1 MPRLAG
7 CALILWTVLSA
18 QQAPDPLLKALE
30 LSDFYNWAEAEPWFE
45 KAKASAGNDGRRA
58 LYAELG
64 FVRATMERRVLPE
77 TSEWLATQLR
87 QNPLLMGDD
96 ELRLFALMVKA
107 DIDFEIDVR
116 PARTD
121 WEEARAIAERRKD
134 SKWLRRS
141 EGELGFIYFVEGDV
155 TRSTK
160 SVVGA
165 LVAAK
170 QANDIGAQIRYLSG
184 IGTGLTMI
192 RNHQAGLDRI
202 DQALALEAAN
212 QPLAGY
218 NFPVR
223 EGKVMALLGLD
234 RKDEAYALG
243 AELLEQAKA
252 RGKRVKECQ
261 LFLIL
266 GKHFRDEGNRQQAVL
281 YFTQARDLAEAGQFT
296 RLLANA
302 YNALALARLEEGNK
316 TAAIELAM
324 KAARTTQASGDLY
337 LLPDRLFTVAQLQ
350 VGLGRI
356 AEAKAT
362 FEAAEEAA
370 TLVRSWATSAQTRV
384 SLVNTMSALYRE
396 HFLLY
401 ARDKDVAN
409 AFRVLET
416 SRALTMRE
424 VILASDKM
432 LSAEKISSLRS
443 TLARSGEIADL
454 RRAQATVAADQQS
467 SWTDVQRR
475 IVQPVDLPEIQ
486 RGLSPKA
493 VLLEYALAEPSS
505 YCVVITKTNARIVPL
520 PMGTKALTAL
530 VTQYSDALKQNKTDD
545 RLAEE
550 LYQVLLAPVMGT
562 TKQRELLVSRDG
574 ALHLIP
580 FEALVGPDKQYAI
593 MSHEIS
599 YVPSA
604 STLRLLQGLPAKQ
617 GSTSAFL
624 GVGGLQYD
632 TSTRPQIAATRGYET
647 KLKNLPGSAQEVR
660 NAADSIAPGR
670 AKLLLGADGTES
682 AFKRTAPGY
691 RIIHLAVHGRANSL
705 YPDRAALVLLPDA
718 VAKEDGL
725 LDASEIVQLRIA
737 ADMVVLSAC
746 DTAVGMLLGQDGV
759 ANLSRAFLAGGTR
772 TVISTLWA
780 ADDISATTL
789 LKRFYA
795 ELESGKDV
803 AHSLT
808 AAKRDLIKTFRAP
821 PYFWAPYIVEG
832 LGGLR
837 VQ

>member
-1 MPRLAG
+1 MPRLAS
-7 CALILWTVLSA
+7 CTLIFGAILSA
-18 QQAPDPLLKALE
+18 QQAPEPLLKALE
-30 LSDFYNWAEAEPWFE
+30 LADFYNWADAEPWFE

-87 QNPLLMGDD
+87 QNPLLADDD

-134 SKWLRRS
+134 AKWIRRAQ
-141 EGELGFIYFVEGDV
+141 GELGFISFVEGDV
-155 TRSTK
+155 NRSMQ
-160 SVVGA
+160 SVLGA
-165 LVAAK
+165 LAAAK
-170 QANDIGAQIRYLSG
+170 QANDVGAQIRYLSS
-184 IGTGLTMI
+184 IGTGLSLI
-192 RNHQAGLDRI
+192 SIHQAGLDRI

-212 QPLAGY
+212 QPLAGS

-223 EGKVMALLGLD
+223 EGKVLALLGLN

-243 AELLEQAKA
+243 AELLQQAKA
-252 RGKRVKECQ
+252 RGKRVKQCQ
-261 LFLIL
+261 LLMIL
-266 GKHFRDEGNRQQAVL
+266 GKHYRDEGNRQQAVL
-281 YFTQARDLAEAGQFT
+281 NFTEARDLAEAGQFT

-316 TAAIELAM
+316 TAAVDLAM
-324 KAARTTQASGDLY
+324 KAAKSTQASGDLY

-350 VGLGRI
+350 VGLGRME
-356 AEAKAT
+356 EAKAA

-370 TLVRSWATSAQTRV
+370 TLVRGWATSAQTRV

-401 ARDKDVAN
+401 ARSDDVAN

-416 SRALTMRE
+416 SRARTMRE

-432 LSAEKISSLRS
+432 LSEEKISSLRA
-443 TLARSGEIADL
+443 TLARSGEVGDL
-454 RRAQATVAADQQS
+454 RRAQAAVAADQQS

-475 IVQPVDLPEIQ
+475 IVQPVGLPEIQ

-493 VLLEYALAEPSS
+493 VLLEYALAEPTS
-505 YCVVITKTNARIVPL
+505 YCVAITKTSAKIVPL
-520 PMGTKALTAL
+520 PMGAKAITAL
-530 VTQYSDALKQNKTDD
+530 ATQYSNALKEKKTDD

-550 LYQVLLAPVMGT
+550 LYRVLLAPVMET

-593 MSHEIS
+593 MSHDIS

-604 STLRLLQGLPAKQ
+604 STLRSLQGLPAKKR
-617 GSTSAFL
+617 SANAFL

-632 TSTRPQIAATRGYET
+632 TSARPQIAATRGYEA

-682 AFKRTAPGY
+682 AFKRTAPNY
-691 RIIHLAVHGRANSL
+691 RIIHLAVHGRTNSL

-718 VAKEDGL
+718 AAKEDGL
-725 LDASEIVQLRIA
+725 LDASEIVQLRIG

-759 ANLSRAFLAGGTR
+759 ANISRAFLAGGTR

-780 ADDISATTL
+780 ADDISATSL